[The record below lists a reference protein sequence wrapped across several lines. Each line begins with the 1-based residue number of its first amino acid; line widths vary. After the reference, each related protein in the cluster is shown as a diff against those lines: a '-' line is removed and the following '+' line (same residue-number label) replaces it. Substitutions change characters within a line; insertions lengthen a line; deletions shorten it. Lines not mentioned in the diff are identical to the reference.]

1 MQRPTLVSAAI
12 ALIGLCASGL
22 SQAGEVYVPLGIP
35 GWGVGYAHPINDQ
48 FAVRGD
54 YMTLGTR
61 SGSQTEDGIEYDGKL
76 KLNRAAVFADW
87 FPWSGRFRLTAGLA
101 ATNYK
106 LEMDASGAGR
116 TITVGDTNYTL
127 TSADGLNVE
136 VKFPSTM
143 PYLGLGWGHQTGSGF
158 RFSFDLGA
166 LIGKAKVSA
175 TGRGQLANDAA
186 QADIDKELQELRDGV
201 GKASFIPQVSIGLG
215 YSF

>member
-1 MQRPTLVSAAI
+1 MHRHTLASAVI
-12 ALIGLCASGL
+12 ALMGLSASGL
-22 SQAGEVYVPLGIP
+22 SQAGEIYAPLGIP
-35 GWGVGYAHPINDQ
+35 GWGVGYAHPVNGQ
-48 FAVRGD
+48 LTLRGD

-61 SGSQTEDGIEYDGKL
+61 SGSQTEDGIEYDAQL
-76 KLNRAAVFADW
+76 KLNRAAIFADW

-116 TITVGDTNYTL
+116 TITVGDTPYTL
-127 TSADGLNVE
+127 TSADGLNVQ

-143 PYLGLGWGHQTGSGF
+143 PYLGLGWGHQTGSGL

-175 TGRGQLANDAA
+175 TGRGQLASSQA

-201 GKASFIPQVSIGLG
+201 GKTSFIPQISLGLG